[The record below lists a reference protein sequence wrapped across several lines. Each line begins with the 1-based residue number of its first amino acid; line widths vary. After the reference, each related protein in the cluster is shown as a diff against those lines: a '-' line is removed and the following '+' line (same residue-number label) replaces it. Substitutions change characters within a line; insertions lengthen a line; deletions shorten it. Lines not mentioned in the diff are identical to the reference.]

1 MRLGSAFAGVGGF
14 ELGFAGVADTAWQIE
29 VDKGCRKVLAHW
41 FTDIPQHGDIEEV
54 AFDELEPVDILA
66 GGFPCQDTSIANTV
80 RDGLTGG
87 RSGLF
92 WRFAQLARAQR
103 PTWVIVE
110 NPEGLLSSNA
120 GRDMGAV
127 LGALGDLG
135 YGFAYRVLDLRWL
148 GSPQRRRRVFVVGHS
163 GGSPGPPAGVLGL
176 SRARCRDT
184 RTLASQRR
192 RAPAGAGDGACVYRK
207 GRRAQSVTDH
217 ETWVADGWANT
228 LNGFDASASR
238 ATHLVVAD
246 GMVRRLTPVEW
257 ERLMG
262 FPCGWTDV
270 GQSDSARYRQ
280 LGNAVAVPQVEWIAD
295 GIEQE
300 ERDMDQQREKDVTC
314 R

>member
-14 ELGFAGVADTAWQIE
+14 ELGFAGVATTAWQIE
-29 VDKGCRKVLAHW
+29 VDKGCRRVLGHW
-41 FTDIPQHGDIEEV
+41 FTDIPQYGDIEEV

-80 RDGLTGG
+80 REGLTGG

-92 WRFAQLARAQR
+92 WRFAQLAWAQR

-176 SRARCRDT
+176 TRARRRDT

-207 GRRAQSVTDH
+207 GRRAQSVSDH

-238 ATHLVVAD
+238 ATHLVVQD

-262 FPCGWTDV
+262 LPDGWTDV
-270 GQSDSARYRQ
+270 EQSDSTRYRQ
-280 LGNAVAVPQVEWIAD
+280 LGNAVAVPHVEWIAD
-295 GIEQE
+295 GIERE
-300 ERDMDQQREKDVTC
+300 ERDMERQPRGATC